1 MASHEK
7 STATQLPQETETP
20 KPNIPPGM
28 RDPAQRII
36 HNPIT
41 KVTAEFIKY
50 GAETNNEYTHI
61 RFTLHPNGTALPPR
75 HYCRTFNETIT
86 AHDFVCAHVGPKKQ
100 PPRILEPGE
109 ELVVNAYE
117 PHAWSNP
124 LSNKDVSYEVVVRP
138 ARVEFEQMLYFISG
152 LARDGG
158 LNAEATPK
166 SLLTGCTLV
175 VGAGVRPCGKRWVML
190 EPVIRVM
197 GWLGKVRGKKEEL
210 EKLYWNQESED
221 SVGS

>member
-1 MASHEK
+1 
-7 STATQLPQETETP
+7 
-20 KPNIPPGM
+20 
-28 RDPAQRII
+28 
-36 HNPIT
+36 
-41 KVTAEFIKY
+41 
-50 GAETNNEYTHI
+50 
-61 RFTLHPNGTALPPR
+61 
-75 HYCRTFNETIT
+75 
-86 AHDFVCAHVGPKKQ
+86 
-100 PPRILEPGE
+100 
-109 ELVVNAYE
+109 
-117 PHAWSNP
+117 